1 MKISIRKRLAL
12 AVSLTLISPIT
23 MIFSM
28 HFTIAQSEEVLNAN
42 HDFVGLAVASRFL
55 GEEVERASQN
65 LAVSTSQR
73 ERISEGAKAL
83 REAAEGT
90 GYEKE
95 VARIV
100 DELVPAH
107 LQNPLEA
114 GIQLEEALSGL
125 FREAVKKY
133 DENYAKLEEAK
144 LDAFKSLGITIVII
158 VGLLLVVGAV
168 IARSITSP
176 LDELTRQAGKMAQ
189 GDLAVEVP
197 EFRDAEVQAL
207 ASAFEALRSMLI
219 DTIGN
224 LKVHARDVSSATA
237 SVAASTA
244 QMADGAQEQ
253 SAAAEET
260 SSAMEEIAVQIQGVS
275 RNAVDLANDSSAVLA
290 AAKEIGEATERVG
303 QAARDLDQAL
313 QRVGR
318 SVEDVS
324 DRAASSARDLEDV
337 SNFTQEID
345 REAQTSAETL
355 KDSIL
360 RINEIGES
368 SRTSSRAF
376 EALSERSKQIT
387 GIVQTMAEIAD
398 QTNLLAL
405 NAAIEAAR
413 AGESGRGF
421 AVVADEVRKLA
432 ERAISAAKEVEGLI
446 GSMRDQ
452 TENAVELARENARRT
467 DDGTKLITDAGT
479 RMGRL
484 LESVHRV
491 GGLVQK
497 VAGAV
502 TEQSRSSQDLRQ
514 ELDHIRGL
522 SGLLTESAGG
532 QATGVRSAIEAVER
546 ISERTRQVADA
557 TVQVRAGGEQV
568 LKAIENISVVA
579 RQNQDAVHRVAETMG
594 GITSKVSELTTH
606 VDNLRLP
613 EDRK

>member
-12 AVSLTLISPIT
+12 AVSLSLISPIT

-28 HFTIAQSEEVLNAN
+28 QLTIAQSEEILNAN
-42 HDFVGLAVASRFL
+42 HHYVGLAVATRL
-55 GEEVERASQN
+55 LADEIDGASQT
-65 LAVSTSQR
+65 LPVSTTRRQEIARSA
-73 ERISEGAKAL
+73 EAL
-83 REAAEGT
+83 REAAARAGMQSDA
-90 GYEKE
+90 
-95 VARIV
+95 ARIL
-100 DELVPAH
+100 DQLLPAY
-107 LQNPLEA
+107 LANPEA
-114 GIQLEEALSGL
+114 GGPALSEALTGL
-125 FREAVKKY
+125 FRDAARKY
-133 DENYAKLEEAK
+133 DENYARIEEAK
-144 LDAFKSLGITIVII
+144 MTAFKSLAVTIVII
-158 VGLLLVVGAV
+158 IGLLMVVGAF
-168 IARSITSP
+168 IARSITAP
-176 LDELTRQAGKMAQ
+176 LDQLTREATKMAK
-189 GDLAVEVP
+189 GDLAVAVP
-197 EFRDAEVQAL
+197 EFRDAEVQEL
-207 ASAFEALRSMLI
+207 ASAFEALRRMLVE
-219 DTIGN
+219 TIGN

-275 RNAVDLANDSSAVLA
+275 RNAVDLANDSAAVLT
-290 AAKEIGEATERVG
+290 AAKEIGSAAERVG
-303 QAARDLDQAL
+303 QAARELDQAL

-318 SVEDVS
+318 SVEEVS
-324 DRAASSARDLEDV
+324 DRAASSARDLSDV
-337 SNFTQEID
+337 SSFTQEID

-368 SRTSSRAF
+368 SRSSSRAF
-376 EALSERSKQIT
+376 EALAERSKQIT
-387 GIVQTMAEIAD
+387 VIVQTMAEIAD

-432 ERAISAAKEVEGLI
+432 ERAIAAAKEVAELI

-452 TENAVELARENARRT
+452 TEDAVDLARENARRT
-467 DDGTKLITDAGT
+467 DDGIKLITDAGN
-479 RMGRL
+479 RIGRL

-502 TEQSRSSQDLRQ
+502 GEQSHSSQVLRR
-514 ELDHIRGL
+514 ELDQIRGL
-522 SGLLTESAGG
+522 SALLSENAGN
-532 QATGVRSAIEAVER
+532 QAAGVRSAIEAVER

-594 GITSKVSELTTH
+594 SIAGKVSELTSH
-606 VDNLRLP
+606 VEHLRLP
-613 EDRK
+613 EELR